1 MVCSIFLFE
10 FKYYDKQLS
19 QFDSSGLEA
28 AVNSISGG
36 FVRGLCT
43 VWANVWPV
51 HPTSME
57 GEH

>member
-36 FVRGLCT
+36 FVQELCT
-43 VWANVWPV
+43 VWVNVWPV

-57 GEH
+57 GAH

>member
-1 MVCSIFLFE
+1 MVCSVFLFE

-36 FVRGLCT
+36 FVRGSCT
-43 VWANVWPV
+43 VWANVWLV
-51 HPTSME
+51 QPTSME